1 MPVGDV
7 AFSITNRFPRPA
19 SVMEEILAQVAGI
32 AARIIEFLMIAIV
45 ITGTIRAFIALAKAF
60 TSGEAVAPHV
70 RQIWLHYAA
79 WILLALEF
87 ALAADLI
94 ETIVAPSWQE
104 IGQLGA
110 IAGIRIA
117 LGYFLGRDIAEYN
130 EKKAEPQ

>member
-1 MPVGDV
+1 
-7 AFSITNRFPRPA
+7 
-19 SVMEEILAQVAGI
+19 MEEILVQVSGI

-45 ITGTIRAFIALAKAF
+45 ATGTIRAFIALARTF
-60 TSGEAVAPHV
+60 VRGEAVAPHV
-70 RQIWLHYAA
+70 RGIWLHYAA

-110 IAGIRIA
+110 IAAIRIA
-117 LGYFLGRDIAEYN
+117 LGYFLGRDVAEYIEGPTGPD
-130 EKKAEPQ
+130 EKQGG

>member
-1 MPVGDV
+1 
-7 AFSITNRFPRPA
+7 
-19 SVMEEILAQVAGI
+19 MEELLVQVAG
-32 AARIIEFLMIAIV
+32 AVARTIEFLMIAIV
-45 ITGTIRAFIALAKAF
+45 AVGTIKAFIALARRLF
-60 TSGEAVAPHV
+60 SGEAVAPHV
-70 RQIWLHYAA
+70 RKIWLHYAA

-117 LGYFLGRDIAEYN
+117 LGYFLGRDISEYS
-130 EKKAEPQ
+130 EETEASGKVESQA